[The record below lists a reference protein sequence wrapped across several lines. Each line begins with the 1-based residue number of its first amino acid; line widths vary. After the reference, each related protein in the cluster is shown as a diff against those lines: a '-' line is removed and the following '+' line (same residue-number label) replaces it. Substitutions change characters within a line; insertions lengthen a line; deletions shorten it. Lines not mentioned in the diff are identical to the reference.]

1 MYFYQP
7 NLKGLIYIKNSS
19 NIFAK
24 LALFSAALIWG
35 SSFIVVKDTVNILPP
50 NLLLALR
57 FSAACIILGVIF
69 IKNFKKINLTYI
81 WQGGIIGLLLFL
93 AYSTQTIGITDT
105 TPGKNAFLTAIYCV
119 MVPFIFWFFTKK
131 KPDKYNLIAAFL
143 CITGIGF
150 ISLNSDFSIGFG
162 DALTLV
168 GGLFFALH
176 LVAVSVF
183 GADKDPILITVLQFF
198 FAAVFSWITTLVFE
212 GASPQIN
219 TQCLPGVIYLSVFC
233 TAGALLLQNI
243 GQKYTKP
250 SPAAIILT
258 LESVFGAIF
267 SVALGY
273 ETLTPKL
280 FFGFV
285 LIFLSVITS
294 ETKLSFLKRKN
305 Q

>member
-1 MYFYQP
+1 M
-7 NLKGLIYIKNSS
+7 
-19 NIFAK
+19 
-24 LALFSAALIWG
+24 
-35 SSFIVVKDTVNILPP
+35 KDTVDIMVPH
-50 NLLLALR
+50 LLLALR
-57 FSAACIILGVIF
+57 FSIACILLCVIF

-81 WQGGIIGLLLFL
+81 LHGGIIGLLLFL

-131 KPDKYNLIAAFL
+131 KPDRYNLIAAFL

-162 DALTLV
+162 DTLTLV

-176 LVAVSVF
+176 LVAISIF
-183 GADKDPILITVLQFF
+183 GSDKDPILITILQFF

-212 GASPQIN
+212 SASPQISTN
-219 TQCLPGVIYLSVFC
+219 ALPSVIYLAVFC

-243 GQKYTKP
+243 GQKYTNP

-267 SVALGY
+267 SVSLGY
-273 ETLTPKL
+273 ESLTPKL

-285 LIFLSVITS
+285 LIFLSVIIS
-294 ETKLSFLKRKN
+294 ETKLSFLKKKN
-305 Q
+305 EI

>member
-1 MYFYQP
+1 LEKRIYQ
-7 NLKGLIYIKNSS
+7 KGLIYIKGSS
-19 NIFAK
+19 KVYAK
-24 LALFSAALIWG
+24 LALFLAALIWG
-35 SSFIVVKDTVNILPP
+35 SSFIVMKDAVDLTAPH
-50 NLLLALR
+50 LLLALR
-57 FSAACIILGVIF
+57 FSIACILLSVIF
-69 IKNFKKINLTYI
+69 IKNLKKINLTYI
-81 WQGGIIGLLLFL
+81 LHGGIIGLMLFL

-162 DALTLV
+162 DTLTLV

-176 LVAVSVF
+176 LVAISIF
-183 GADKDPILITVLQFF
+183 GADKDPIVITILQFF
-198 FAAVFSWITTLVFE
+198 FAAVFCWITTLLFE
-212 GASPQIN
+212 SAIPQIS
-219 TQCLPGVIYLSVFC
+219 TEALPGVIYLAVFC

-243 GQKYTKP
+243 GQKYTNP

-267 SVALGY
+267 SVSLGY
-273 ETLTPKL
+273 EILTLKL
-280 FFGFV
+280 FFGFL
-285 LIFLSVITS
+285 LIFLSVIIS
-294 ETKLSFLKRKN
+294 ETKLSFLKRKKN
-305 Q
+305 M